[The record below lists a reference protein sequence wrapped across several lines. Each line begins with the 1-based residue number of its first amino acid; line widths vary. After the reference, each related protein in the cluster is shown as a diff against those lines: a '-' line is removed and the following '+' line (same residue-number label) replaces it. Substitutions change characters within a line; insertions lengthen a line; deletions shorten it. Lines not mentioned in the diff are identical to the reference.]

1 MLNVKSDEKIFIGS
15 GTLNKAEH
23 NISGH
28 LFYFKNLKKIN
39 KLALILLF
47 CLNFIGVFNLLAVSG
62 EHAIKQLIYL
72 VLFSP
77 VFLLIVALNPRYLL
91 KFAYLGFFAS
101 LLILASIFVVGD
113 ISMGARRWI
122 DFKLFKFQPSEL
134 AKIVTIIAIA
144 RYYHFSKETEIY
156 KFKSAIIPLL
166 IIFSQVALILK
177 QPDLGTSLTIT
188 LIGVSVIFL
197 AGLKIRY
204 FLIAFLLGLI
214 AIPIIWGK
222 LHDYQRKRIQTFLNP
237 DEDTLGSGYNIAQ
250 AKIAIGSGGLYGKG
264 PFEGTQGSLEFLPE
278 SHTDFAFTVFAEQF
292 GFLGSL
298 VLILLYMALLYFGFS
313 IAAKSES
320 HFIRLMAGGITCLF
334 FFHILI
340 NLAMTSGLI
349 PVVGNPLPFISYG
362 GTFLLSNLACFAI
375 LLNLDINKSI
385 IIHSSKESYMAK

>member
-1 MLNVKSDEKIFIGS
+1 
-15 GTLNKAEH
+15 
-23 NISGH
+23 
-28 LFYFKNLKKIN
+28 
-39 KLALILLF
+39 
-47 CLNFIGVFNLLAVSG
+47 
-62 EHAIKQLIYL
+62 
-72 VLFSP
+72 
-77 VFLLIVALNPRYLL
+77 
-91 KFAYLGFFAS
+91 
-101 LLILASIFVVGD
+101 
-113 ISMGARRWI
+113 MGARRWI